1 MYGGGEHTK
10 PEKKFVTMED
20 GSGGLLM
27 QSFLKQHIMS
37 HLEIKE
43 DELTLLDMDDSSTI
57 GDIALT
63 TDAYTVKPIFF
74 PGGNIGS
81 LSISGTVN
89 DLSMVGS
96 APTALSSALIL
107 EEGFEIDSLENI
119 IKSMERTSRSAGVY
133 IITGD
138 TKVVERGSLEKCIIC
153 TAGIGERCKFLDGNI
168 EEVKNYREFSGR
180 WIKDS
185 NLRDGDIILINGSI
199 GDHGIAVMSQR
210 EGMEFE
216 TSVKSDAKPLNHLVE
231 KILKIGGVTCLKDP
245 TRGGVANALNEWAEK
260 SGVGIVVDEE
270 RLPIKREVGTACELL
285 GIDPLQIGNEGKMI
299 VACVKEKA
307 EDILDE
313 LKKEDDDAMIIG
325 HATKDIEGVVL
336 NTVIGGKRIL
346 EPPIGDPIPRI
357 C

>member
-1 MYGGGEHTK
+1 
-10 PEKKFVTMED
+10 
-20 GSGGLLM
+20 M
-27 QSFLKQHIMS
+27 QSFLKQHILS
-37 HLEIKE
+37 HLDVKD
-43 DELTLLDMDDSSTI
+43 DELTLLDMDDSSTV

-74 PGGNIGS
+74 PGGDIGS

-89 DLSMVGS
+89 DLSAVGS
-96 APTALSSALIL
+96 TPIALSSSLIL
-107 EEGFEIDSLENI
+107 EEGFEIASLERI
-119 IKSMERTSRSAGVY
+119 IESMQKTSISAGVY

-138 TKVVERGSLEKCIIC
+138 TKVVEKGSLEKCIIC

-185 NLRDGDIILINGSI
+185 NLRNGDVILINGSI
-199 GDHGIAVMSQR
+199 GDHGIAVMSKR
-210 EGMEFE
+210 EGIEFE
-216 TSVKSDAKPLNHLVE
+216 TGVKSDAKPLNRLIE

-260 SGVGIVVDEE
+260 SRIGVVVDEE
-270 RLPIKREVGTACELL
+270 RLPIKREVTAACELL
-285 GIDPLQIGNEGKMI
+285 GIDPLQIGNEGKMV
-299 VACVKEKA
+299 VACIKERA
-307 EDILDE
+307 DDILDE
-313 LKKEDDDAMIIG
+313 LKKEDEDAMIIG
-325 HATKDIEGVVL
+325 HVTKDIDGVVL